1 LIKIKLFK
9 LKEGNEMKKMFV
21 WMMSLIFALSI
32 SVIAFADEPG
42 KSPAGK
48 PMEIEPVKPKKTVE
62 HEIKEAVDKHEKK
75 EATKKTKK
83 KAKKEVKKEEPKP
96 EDKKDK

>member
-1 LIKIKLFK
+1 
-9 LKEGNEMKKMFV
+9 MKKMFV
-21 WMMSLIFALSI
+21 GMMAMMFALSV
-32 SVIAFADEPG
+32 SFAAFADEPG

-48 PMEIEPVKPKKTVE
+48 PMDIEPAKPKKTVE

-75 EATKKTKK
+75 EANKKSKK
-83 KAKKEVKKEEPKP
+83 KVKKEDKKEEPKKEDKK